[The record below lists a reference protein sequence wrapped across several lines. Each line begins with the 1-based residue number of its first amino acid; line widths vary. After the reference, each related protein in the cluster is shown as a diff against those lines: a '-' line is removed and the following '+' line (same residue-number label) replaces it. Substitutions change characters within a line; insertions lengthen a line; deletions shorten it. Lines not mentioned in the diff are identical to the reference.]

1 MEAAHYQS
9 EYFFPAAGYDIIRL
23 LLISGCADLTATARI
38 QDGFIPMS
46 KANNII
52 AYQGQP
58 GAYSH
63 LSCHRV
69 FPDMEAFACD
79 SFVDAMFMVERGE
92 AALAMIPLEN
102 STAGRVEEI
111 YRLMPQTKLHII
123 GEHFEPVNHCLLA
136 LPGTKLEDLKTISS
150 HPQALAQ
157 CDGHIKDLGLEQ
169 IAALDT
175 AGSAK
180 ELSEGGD
187 ASHAAIASSLAAELY
202 GLEILQENFQD
213 KTGNTTRF
221 MVLSRDSHM
230 PEYQQNIQFMT
241 TLMFTVRNIPAALYK
256 ALGGF
261 STNGVNMVKLES
273 YMASD
278 TMQATSFHLDVEG
291 HPHQDSMKY
300 AMQELDFFAK
310 EVRNIGTYPAHPFRY
325 KSDAVIED

>member
-1 MEAAHYQS
+1 M
-9 EYFFPAAGYDIIRL
+9 DK
-23 LLISGCADLTATARI
+23 AD
-38 QDGFIPMS
+38 S
-46 KANNII
+46 II

-69 FPDMEAFACD
+69 FPDMQAFACD
-79 SFVDAMFMVERGE
+79 SFTQAMFMVERGE
-92 AALAMIPLEN
+92 ADLAMIPLEN

-111 YRLMPQTKLHII
+111 YRLMPKTKLHII

-157 CDGHIKDLGLEQ
+157 CDGHIKQLGLEQ
-169 IAALDT
+169 SAALDT

-180 ELSEGGD
+180 ELSESGD
-187 ASHAAIASSLAAELY
+187 GTHAAIASSLAAELY
-202 GLEILQENFQD
+202 NLDILKENFQD

-230 PEYQQNIQFMT
+230 PEYEPQTKFVT
-241 TLMFTVRNIPAALYK
+241 SVMFTVRNIPAALYK

-261 STNGVNMVKLES
+261 STNGVNMIKLES

-278 TMQATSFHLDVEG
+278 TMQVSSFHLDVEG
-291 HPHQDSMKY
+291 HPDQDSMKF
-300 AMQELDFFAK
+300 AMQELNFFAK
-310 EVRNIGTYPAHPFRY
+310 DVRNIGTYPAHPFRY
-325 KSDAVIED
+325 RADTVIED